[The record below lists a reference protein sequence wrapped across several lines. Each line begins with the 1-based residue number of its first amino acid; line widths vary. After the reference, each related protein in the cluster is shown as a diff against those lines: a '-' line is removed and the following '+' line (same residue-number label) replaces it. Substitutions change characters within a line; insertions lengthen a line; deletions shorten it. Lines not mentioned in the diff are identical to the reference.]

1 MRNEIR
7 VADEV
12 WLATASLHRK
22 HPERE
27 NFAIGEIMTQAEV
40 ANATGVTPLRPG
52 VKVHVYLHCVA
63 NRPRTPGG
71 TACCSRRPPAAAGS
85 TVPAILAT
93 RSALARKTSPTA
105 KTFQSVFAT
114 WSIGTSPTT
123 QPLQRRRRRSHPRP
137 TEARQGDLGKRGRR
151 RLRPSPAEWLAMSRI
166 FWDTNLFVYLFE
178 DIGDLTERVVSLR
191 ARDRTRR

>member
-27 NFAIGEIMTQAEV
+27 DFAIGEIMTQAEV

-63 NRPRTPGG
+63 NRPPNPGRYRMLFE
-71 TACCSRRPPAAAGS
+71 TAA
-85 TVPAILAT
+85 
-93 RSALARKTSPTA
+93 
-105 KTFQSVFAT
+105 
-114 WSIGTSPTT
+114 
-123 QPLQRRRRRSHPRP
+123 
-137 TEARQGDLGKRGRR
+137 GRR
-151 RLRPSPAEWLAMSRI
+151 RLYRS
-166 FWDTNLFVYLFE
+166 
-178 DIGDLTERVVSLR
+178 GDPCHPLR
-191 ARDRTRR
+191 AGAKDVPNRHDIPECFRDLVDWYFADYADRSNGGGDDPILALRGLGKEIWGNEDADYYVHRLRNGWR